1 MVGRGAMTNSIQELA
16 GSKLLLVTGSNTT
29 ETHPVISLRMKKA
42 VKNGAKLIVVDP
54 RKIELT
60 KWADKYIQIRIGT
73 DIPFYNA
80 VSNYIIQND
89 LYDKEYVETR
99 TRNFEEIKNHLT
111 LYTPEY
117 SAKICGID
125 PEDIIYTAKEYAKA
139 SPKSAICYTV
149 GITEHSCCLLYTSPS
164 PRDS

>member
-1 MVGRGAMTNSIQELA
+1 MVGRGAMTNSIEELA

-80 VSNYIIQND
+80 VANYIIQND
-89 LYDKEYVETR
+89 LYDKDYVATR
-99 TRNFEEIKNHLT
+99 TRNFEEIKDLSLIH
-111 LYTPEY
+111 
-117 SAKICGID
+117 I
-125 PEDIIYTAKEYAKA
+125 
-139 SPKSAICYTV
+139 
-149 GITEHSCCLLYTSPS
+149 
-164 PRDS
+164 